1 MELYNGKY
9 CISHAELTDGI
20 MSVANVQWYNKQN
33 KLDVARRGCRGT
45 EALYVVDSLPTKYR
59 IELILLI
66 IPLHIGYGHYAVR

>member
-33 KLDVARRGCRGT
+33 KLDVARSLGVDAAGCT
-45 EALYVVDSLPTKYR
+45 VVDTYLLVSLSSRSSIVLY
-59 IELILLI
+59 
-66 IPLHIGYGHYAVR
+66 